1 MNYKTF
7 SSTKISYFK
16 TREVFTDNNTRYLP
30 MPLISGLILMP
41 ALASNIFIP
50 RQTQLM
56 AHVHMDVQTLE
67 KDIYTYTY
75 ILVKVCGI
83 STIDHSN
90 SYITANY

>member
-7 SSTKISYFK
+7 SSTKTSCFK
-16 TREVFTDNNTRYLP
+16 TRNIFTDNNTRYLP

-56 AHVHMDVQTLE
+56 PHVYMDVHTLE

-75 ILVKVCGI
+75 IYWLKRVAHRRL
-83 STIDHSN
+83 TILAA
-90 SYITANY
+90 T